1 MCYVSG
7 ITTKRITS
15 KCVLILMAVCVS
27 FFSTFQYISNCHW
40 TITNLHTLPL
50 YPLYSLS
57 IPSMCILYNSPT
69 TFTTPST
76 HTITITITITYI
88 YNIIVVWAVQP
99 QSSLSNIKTVIFY
112 KCQGGYLYGQCPCEH
127 TLKEKCFACQVLLLK
142 KDYCNTSTLDDNGDS
157 VDVFY

>member
-1 MCYVSG
+1 MSLESPRNESPLNVYSY
-7 ITTKRITS
+7 S
-15 KCVLILMAVCVS
+15 WLCVCHSSVHFSIFPTATELSLICIPFL
-27 FFSTFQYISNCHW
+27 Y
-40 TITNLHTLPL
+40 TL
-50 YPLYSLS
+50 PLYSLS